1 MGIPILRTSW
11 RTKDFATLFAILLRE
26 LNGTLRKK
34 VRDIW
39 FAALFKNLE
48 RRFLL
53 LQILEIPTLIM
64 ISPNDCHLHF
74 WIENFKIVNIF
85 SLWIDCLKNP
95 NSFLTNM
102 IDILRIAHVVVE
114 ILPSKFFLLTNHQ
127 YFLVGH
133 FQMKYSITFLG
144 IE

>member
-1 MGIPILRTSW
+1 MICKIIFKNSKNL
-11 RTKDFATLFAILLRE
+11 E

-74 WIENFKIVNIF
+74 WLENFKIVNIF
-85 SLWIDCLKNP
+85 SLWIDCLENP

-102 IDILRIAHVVVE
+102 IDILCIAHMVVE

-144 IE
+144 IYSFFYG